1 MIVYLLLGSNKG
13 DRLKY
18 LMLAEYFISKEAGK
32 ITQKS
37 AVYVTQPWE
46 KLNQPNYLNQAIEL
60 ETDKSP
66 LQLLKVLQKLKKV

>member
-18 LMLAEYFISKEAGK
+18 LLLAEYFISKEAGK

-37 AVYVTQPWE
+37 AV
-46 KLNQPNYLNQAIEL
+46 
-60 ETDKSP
+60 
-66 LQLLKVLQKLKKV
+66 